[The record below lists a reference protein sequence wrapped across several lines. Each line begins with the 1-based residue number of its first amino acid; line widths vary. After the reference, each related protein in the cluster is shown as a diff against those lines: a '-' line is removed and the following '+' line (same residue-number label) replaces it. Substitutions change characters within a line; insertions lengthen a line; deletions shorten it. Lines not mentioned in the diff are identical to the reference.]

1 MEHQGEENP
10 PAVVQLEWV
19 TPWNVKGNTHAAP
32 DAVEHPDDDDEAV
45 VVVTALV
52 RQSAE
57 QSP

>member
-1 MEHQGEENP
+1 MENP

-19 TPWNVKGNTHAAP
+19 TPWNVKGNTHVAP
-32 DAVEHPDDDDEAV
+32 DTVEHPEEEDDDEAV
-45 VVVTALV
+45 VVVIALV